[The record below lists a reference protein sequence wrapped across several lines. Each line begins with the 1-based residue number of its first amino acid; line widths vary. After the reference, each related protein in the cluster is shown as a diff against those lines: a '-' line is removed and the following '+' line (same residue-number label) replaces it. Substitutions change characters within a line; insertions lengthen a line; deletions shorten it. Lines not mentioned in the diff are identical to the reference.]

1 MRKPDRFAMWL
12 CLLAVG
18 VMPLQAQEVL
28 FFNWTAEVVEA
39 GGANNAL
46 TDDIQVGHTL
56 TGILAYN
63 PTLEPLPENGQ
74 DRHVYNLGA
83 DPASRLDMTVSGHD
97 FNVVTHSGD
106 VGITAG
112 FTAHLFSSLDAD
124 GQRCQKAFHLV
135 AESLIVDENDE
146 TNHNFV
152 EFYLD
157 DWDCEG
163 EYDSSHLP
171 TNFTLADWENAEVKI
186 SVYDDPGGDFWMR
199 ARITNLSLGAEGGA
213 TVSGTVFG
221 DYDGD
226 CNLNGMDAG
235 LHQRFVKFTPGPF
248 TAITD
253 AQGAYSISLPP
264 GDYTAEVVER
274 PLWETTCPSGTVSIS
289 LPTAESNE
297 TLDFGLEPTTLTEAA
312 SISLAGSQ
320 PRPGFAMSYT
330 IRVRNTGTLPYSGT
344 VRFTH
349 DNLLTGF
356 SAVPQADSYITPVAE
371 WEIADLPVGA
381 VRNITITMQVPAD
394 ETLLGTI
401 VCASV
406 ENETSDK
413 AGDELLQESRD
424 ELCMEIRGAYDPND
438 IQVFS
443 GTRNAD
449 GVILPEDMVL
459 TYLIRFQNEGNAE
472 AINVRV
478 VDQLSEFHN
487 VDKVRIGAASHD
499 FVFNIKDGGT
509 LEWTFNNINLP
520 AKEEDELGSMG
531 YITFDVHLK
540 AGLPVD
546 TEIPNNADIY
556 FDFNSPVRTN
566 TVVSRIFT
574 SITSVGDDDKDAIAV
589 QLFPNPTSDKL
600 VVRFDEV
607 QTAELKLNNLL
618 GETVLTQRIHGSVQE
633 LDLTSFASGNY
644 YLTIRTA
651 QGVTVK
657 PVSIAH

>member
-1 MRKPDRFAMWL
+1 MRKPDRFALWL

-39 GGANNAL
+39 GGANTAL

-74 DRHVYNLGA
+74 ERHVYNLGA
-83 DPASRLDMTVSGHD
+83 DPASRLDMNVSGHD
-97 FNVVTHSGD
+97 FNVITHSGD

-112 FTAHLFSSLDAD
+112 FTANLFSSLDAS

-135 AESLIVDENDE
+135 AESLIVDDDNE
-146 TNHNFV
+146 TKHNFV

-163 EYDSSHLP
+163 EYDSSYLP
-171 TNFTLADWENAEVKI
+171 SNFTLADWENAEVKI
-186 SVYDDPGGDFWMR
+186 SVYDNPGGDFWMR
-199 ARITNLSLGAEGGA
+199 ARITSLSLGAAGGA

-226 CNLNGMDAG
+226 CSLNGMDAG
-235 LHQRFVKFTPGPF
+235 LNQRFVKFTPGPF

-253 AQGAYSISLPP
+253 AQGTYSISLPP
-264 GDYTAEVVER
+264 GDYQAEVVER
-274 PLWETTCPSGTVSIS
+274 PLWETICPAATVSIS
-289 LPTAESNE
+289 LPTAESSE

-312 SISLAGSQ
+312 STSLAGSL

-349 DNLLTGF
+349 DNLLTDF
-356 SAVPQADSYITPVAE
+356 SAEPQADSYIAPTAE

-381 VRNITITMQVPAD
+381 VRTITVTLQVPAD

-401 VCASV
+401 VCATVAS
-406 ENETSDK
+406 ESSDK
-413 AGDELLQESRD
+413 AGDELLQESED
-424 ELCMEIRGAYDPND
+424 ELCMEIRGAFDPND

-449 GVILPEDMVL
+449 GVILPEDVVL

-472 AINVRV
+472 AINIRV
-478 VDQLSEFHN
+478 VDRLSEFHN

-520 AKEEDELGSMG
+520 SKGEDELGSKG
-531 YITFDVHLK
+531 YIAFDVHLK

-546 TEIPNNADIY
+546 TEIPNAADIY

-566 TVVSRIFT
+566 TVVSRILN
-574 SITSVGDDDKDAIAV
+574 SVTSVDDDMDAVAV

-600 VVRFDEV
+600 TVRFEQT
-607 QTAELKLNNLL
+607 QTAELSLNNLM
-618 GETVLTQRIHGSVQE
+618 GATVLSQRFHGSAQE
-633 LDLTSFASGNY
+633 LDLTAFAAGAY

-651 QGVTVK
+651 QGVTVR
-657 PVSIAH
+657 PINIAR